1 MSDMKLHSSILQCI
15 SRDRDWVRCT
25 NDSIEGGNKCKYH
38 LPKKVEE
45 RAQKARAYAKARAQY
60 ELEREQQR
68 RAEFRAQE
76 QARVQARERRRLEM
90 AQLPVRPQR
99 DIASIARRIVN
110 VDYPNDIADYD
121 SNEMQD
127 VVDAILGMSFE
138 HEQPVRPLFRAG
150 AGAIGYKPNMKTLRE
165 CECDICAEDK
175 KRMIVLHCC
184 RKEMCADCMIRI
196 TNAKCPFCKQ
206 DNNMI
211 IE

>member
-1 MSDMKLHSSILQCI
+1 MSDMKHSSISQCI

-25 NDSIEGGNKCKYH
+25 NDSVEGGNKCKYH
-38 LPKKVEE
+38 LPEKVKE
-45 RAQKARAYAKARAQY
+45 REQKARVSAQARAQARAQY
-60 ELEREQQR
+60 ELEQEQRE

-90 AQLPVRPQR
+90 EQYVLVAQEERLRLEQEVVRSREERQ
-99 DIASIARRIVN
+99 
-110 VDYPNDIADYD
+110 
-121 SNEMQD
+121 
-127 VVDAILGMSFE
+127 
-138 HEQPVRPLFRAG
+138 RPLFYISGFFDSIRGYVQQPPQPPLRAG

-165 CECDICAEDK
+165 CECDICAEDN

-184 RKEMCADCMIRI
+184 RKEMCADCMKKI

-211 IE
+211 VE